1 MASAAGADMKDA
13 ERRWFAGTCNASQIQ
28 LQLGASTLHKRWYK
42 CSRNILE
49 GKCFARDRRKS
60 IWFVVNVTKII
71 LIRCQIYH
79 LNCTKFNFRLELC
92 SRPRRGAHSTPHT
105 SSWLWGKGKEKGR
118 KRKKRGKGG
127 AGERGVIKGGEEG
140 RGKVRKGRVRGREIF
155 LHESEGDI
163 RHCSA
168 IYLHLVHGT
177 NCHHRFLAF
186 LLLLLLNVNSKH
198 FYSIT
203 LLTNIVRRPCC
214 VSALTSP

>member
-49 GKCFARDRRKS
+49 GKCFARDRGKS

-92 SRPRRGAHSTPHT
+92 SRPDVEPTALPTPPADF
-105 SSWLWGKGKEKGR
+105 GEKGR
-118 KRKKRGKGG
+118 KREGKGRR
-127 AGERGVIKGGEEG
+127 GERGCRRKGSDKGRWRRERKSEEG
-140 RGKVRKGRVRGREIF
+140 TG
-155 LHESEGDI
+155 
-163 RHCSA
+163 
-168 IYLHLVHGT
+168 
-177 NCHHRFLAF
+177 
-186 LLLLLLNVNSKH
+186 
-198 FYSIT
+198 
-203 LLTNIVRRPCC
+203 
-214 VSALTSP
+214 